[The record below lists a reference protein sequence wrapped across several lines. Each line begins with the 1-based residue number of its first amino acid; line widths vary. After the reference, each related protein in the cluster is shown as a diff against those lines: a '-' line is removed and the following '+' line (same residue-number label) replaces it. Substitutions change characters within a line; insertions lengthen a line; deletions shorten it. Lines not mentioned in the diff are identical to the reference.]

1 MAAVIRCVRVFSDRH
16 NPPNSYNSHKRL
28 SLVFEYYILEECTQV
43 KTGMQSFFAK
53 QVGLFELG
61 DRQRNDGTFLSLTNR
76 QICHVFQTTLKK
88 FPISLRFIRCRPELI
103 RWYAPCISIGGLY
116 AAKVDPGQRLSE
128 KYLSIISD

>member
-1 MAAVIRCVRVFSDRH
+1 MHAGEDR
-16 NPPNSYNSHKRL
+16 NAK
-28 SLVFEYYILEECTQV
+28 
-43 KTGMQSFFAK
+43 GFFAK
-53 QVGLFELG
+53 QVGLFELD

-116 AAKVDPGQRLSE
+116 AVSVSGPRTGIIRTSKMRFTNNRLTDLQAD
-128 KYLSIISD
+128 YIVRFN